1 MNDPVYA
8 LLWPRALFEWEAR
21 RILELPSEDSEWVSK
36 VSHLLLE
43 AYEDESVASTFL
55 DALPAADV
63 FLRQAGVPQSDALA
77 RVWLTE
83 LLNDESRLRP
93 YKAPVYW
100 AERNGAANSLAQDQ
114 PYETFAQDFFELIE
128 TLQETGY
135 FPKVLPKDCVDD
147 PLDLDE
153 VRKTIRRA
161 TKLDVPWPISGE
173 EILALPDDT
182 VYSLVEYFHDQAQ
195 RPRSATHHSYGQ
207 CGLHYQNGNSQSG
220 QTVYRW
226 RVNTLLE
233 MHRVPLRLGASGEEL
248 GRLVRVFGSPLNDL
262 ATQQIAQRADDPEDE
277 VAHAIRMYRARS
289 ATIVDKR
296 AAIALLY
303 GELEPKR
310 TSMKK
315 KVSSAD
321 ESDLF
326 RIANQFTIRHRD
338 KSQKSDFGEEFLDWT
353 FWTCL
358 ATANLMDEIAAR
370 NVAANSDYP
379 TESWVYPAEGWK
391 SGV

>member
-1 MNDPVYA
+1 MVLLMNDPVYA
-8 LLWPRALFEWEAR
+8 LLWPRSLFVWEAT
-21 RILELPSEDSEWVSK
+21 RILELPAGDDEWVSK

-43 AYEDESVASTFL
+43 AYEDEGVASAFL
-55 DALPAADV
+55 AALPTNNA

-83 LLNDESRLRP
+83 LLNDESRLGP

-100 AERNGAANSLAQDQ
+100 AERNANSLASDQ
-114 PYETFAQDFFELIE
+114 PYETFAQDFFELVDK
-128 TLQETGY
+128 LQEAGY
-135 FPKVLPKDCVDD
+135 FPKVLAKDCVDD
-147 PLDLDE
+147 PLDLDD

-161 TKLDVPWPISGE
+161 TKLDVPWHMTGE
-173 EILALPDDT
+173 EILALGDGA

-195 RPRSATHHSYGQ
+195 RPRTATYHSYGK
-207 CGLHYQNGNSQSG
+207 CGLHYQNWNSQSG
-220 QTVYRW
+220 QSVYRW

-233 MHRVPLRLGASGEEL
+233 SHRVPLRLGTSGEEQ
-248 GRLVRVFGSPLNDL
+248 GRLIRVFDSPLNDL

-277 VAHAIRMYRARS
+277 VAHAVRMYRARS
-289 ATIVDKR
+289 ATVVDKR

-338 KSQKSDFGEEFLDWT
+338 KAQKSDFGEEFLDWT

-358 ATANLMDEIAAR
+358 ATANLMDEIAVR
-370 NVAANSDYP
+370 NIAANSDYP
-379 TESWVYPAEGWK
+379 SESCESAV
-391 SGV
+391 

>member
-1 MNDPVYA
+1 MVLLMDDPVYA
-8 LLWPRALFEWEAR
+8 LLWPRSLFEWEAR
-21 RILELPSEDSEWVSK
+21 RILELPPGDTEWISK

-43 AYEDESVASTFL
+43 AYENEGVASAFL
-55 DALPAADV
+55 ASLPTDGL
-63 FLRQAGVPQSDALA
+63 FMRQAGVPQSDALG
-77 RVWLTE
+77 RMWLTE

-100 AERNGAANSLAQDQ
+100 AERNGAANSLAEDQ
-114 PYETFAQDFFELIE
+114 PYETFAEDFFELIDQ
-128 TLQETGY
+128 LQEAGY
-135 FPKVLPKDCVDD
+135 FPKVLGKDCVDD

-153 VRKTIRRA
+153 VRKSIRRA
-161 TKLDVPWPISGE
+161 TKLDIPWPMMGAD
-173 EILALPDDT
+173 ILALPDGA

-195 RPRSATHHSYGQ
+195 RPRTATIHSFGD
-207 CGLHYQNGNSQSG
+207 CGLHYQSWNSQSG
-220 QTVYRW
+220 QSVYRW

-233 MHRVPLRLGASGEEL
+233 THRVPLRLGTSGEEQ
-248 GRLVRVFGSPLNDL
+248 GRLVRVFDSPLNDL

-277 VAHAIRMYRARS
+277 VAHAVRMYRARN

-310 TSMKK
+310 ASMKK

-338 KSQKSDFGEEFLDWT
+338 KAQKSEFGEEFLDWI

-358 ATANLMDEIAAR
+358 ATANLLDEIAAR
-370 NVAANSDYP
+370 NAAANSNYGA
-379 TESWVYPAEGWK
+379 ESSESAV
-391 SGV
+391 